1 VVVNAVAQV
10 AAGLAAL
17 IHVVV
22 WVWESFLFR
31 RVGIHQG
38 IFRIATADVPAVLLW
53 SVNQGFYN
61 LFLAAGTVFGLVSLH
76 AGNPDVGR
84 AFVFYTCGF
93 MLLCGLVLAI
103 SDLLGLGRAKGS
115 SWGGAVAQAGP
126 PLIVFVAA
134 AVS

>member
-1 VVVNAVAQV
+1 MNAVAQI

-17 IHVVV
+17 VHVVV
-22 WVWESFLFR
+22 WVWESLLFR
-31 RVGIHQG
+31 RVGVHQG

-76 AGNPDVGR
+76 AGNSDVGR
-84 AFVFYTCGF
+84 AFVLYTCGF
-93 MLLCGLVLAI
+93 MLLCGIVLWI

-115 SWGGAVAQAGP
+115 SWGGAIAQAGP
-126 PLIVFVAA
+126 PLLVLVSVALG
-134 AVS
+134 

>member
-1 VVVNAVAQV
+1 MNAVAQI

-17 IHVVV
+17 VHVVV
-22 WVWESFLFR
+22 WVWESLLFR
-31 RVGIHQG
+31 RVGVHQG

-76 AGNPDVGR
+76 TGNSDVGR
-84 AFVFYTCGF
+84 AFVLYTCGF
-93 MLLCGLVLAI
+93 MLLCGIVLWI

-115 SWGGAVAQAGP
+115 SWGGAIAQAGP
-126 PLIVFVAA
+126 PLLVLVSVALG
-134 AVS
+134 